1 MKAILFYFTL
11 TAVIFFGCEDKSES
25 GETSPIVYSKEIQPI
40 FNKSCALSGCHLHAD
55 ALFKINH
62 GDTTLKLGSYT
73 DLQLGTSDGGGV
85 VVPFQPVFS
94 SLFQH
99 INTSAANG
107 PVAGP
112 SMPLNRDPLP
122 EKEINLIKNWI
133 EEGAKNDAGTPMYSN
148 PALGSFLIT
157 NQGEDFLTKIDI
169 GRKTISGIIPLFSPS
184 WPVPQSA
191 PEAPHYVAITPD
203 YKTAVTTLYTAGD
216 VARVNLV
223 TRKVEKKLH
232 VGGTPAH
239 VELFDNGKKAL
250 VSNFSGLNKLHI
262 IDVETM
268 TLIRDVTNLAS
279 SPHGLFIMADG
290 KTAFT
295 AGNVSDLLYKVNL
308 ETGSSQSFTLSG
320 STPPI
325 GEVKPKLGPYQIR
338 KSGDL
343 LYISCKFSGEV
354 RIWNIQSEQLI
365 DSIKVGKNPLLMD
378 INSLTNE
385 LWVANQGDKTISII
399 NLSTRSVSLLQG
411 LPDQPHGIRFTPD
424 GLYAGVTCEN
434 TTGTID
440 QHHPTTRGGNPG
452 VFVLINAVNKTIL
465 ATRNVGSFAAGI
477 DFIP

>member
-11 TAVIFFGCEDKSES
+11 SIVILFGCEDKADSEKS
-25 GETSPIVYSKEIQPI
+25 TAIIYSKEIQPI
-40 FNKSCALSGCHLHAD
+40 FDKSCALSGCHLHAD
-55 ALFKINH
+55 NLFKIAH
-62 GDTTLKLGSYT
+62 GDTTLKLSGYS
-73 DLQLGTSDGGGV
+73 DLQLGTTDGGGV

-122 EKEINLIKNWI
+122 EKESSLIKSWI
-133 EEGAKNDAGTPMYSN
+133 EQGAKNDAGTPMYSN

-157 NQGEDFLTKIDI
+157 NQGEDFLTQIDL
-169 GRKTISGIIPLFSPS
+169 GRKTISRIIPLFSPS
-184 WPVPQSA
+184 WPVPKSA
-191 PEAPHYVAITPD
+191 PEAPHYVAVSPD

-223 TRKVEKKLH
+223 SMKVQKKLH

-239 VELFDNGKKAL
+239 IELFDNGKKAL
-250 VSNFSGLNKLHI
+250 VSNFSGLNRLHI
-262 IDVETM
+262 IDVESM
-268 TLIRDVTNLAS
+268 TLIRDVPNLAS
-279 SPHGLFIMADG
+279 SPHGIFIMADG

-338 KSGDL
+338 KSGNL
-343 LYISCKFSGEV
+343 LYISCKFSGEI
-354 RIWNIQSEQLI
+354 RIWNLLTEQLT

-378 INSLTNE
+378 INSQTHE
-385 LWVANQGDKTISII
+385 LWVANQGDKSISII
-399 NLSTRSVSLLQG
+399 NLANHSVSMLSG

-424 GLYAGVTCEN
+424 GLYAGITCEN
-434 TTGTID
+434 QTGTPD

-452 VFVLINAVNKTIL
+452 IFVLINAVNRSIL
-465 ATRNVGSFAAGI
+465 ATRKVGSFAAGI
-477 DFIP
+477 EYIP